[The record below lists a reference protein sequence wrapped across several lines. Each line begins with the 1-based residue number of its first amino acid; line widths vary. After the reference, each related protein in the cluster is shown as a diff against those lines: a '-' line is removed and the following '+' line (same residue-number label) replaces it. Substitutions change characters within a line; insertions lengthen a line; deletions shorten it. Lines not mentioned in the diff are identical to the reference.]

1 MKIELGWGVLQIG
14 WRGTVEEALKRFGPR
29 LIHAKV
35 RFIRNSSEVA
45 RFGETSTVTVIDV
58 YETGVEGKNNQY
70 GPAFLAWINER
81 QEFPPNYAIASV
93 ELEIVADR

>member
-1 MKIELGWGVLQIG
+1 MKIQLGWGVPQIG

-29 LIHAKV
+29 LIRTRI
-35 RFIRNSSEVA
+35 RFIRDSSELA

-58 YETGVEGKNNQY
+58 YETGVEGKNQY